1 VTRTDL
7 DALIVGAGVSGL
19 TTGVRLAEA
28 GHRVEIWTA
37 DPPVATTSYVA
48 GALWGPYLAAPM
60 DRVIAWSARSLD
72 VFTGLIADPA
82 TGVRLVAGVEASVGP
97 AEPPVWRQGLAGF
110 RVLGPQERPDGFA
123 AAWRFAAPVVT
134 MPVYLDYLG
143 RRFADAGGVVRTRRI
158 SSLTEALAQA
168 PVVVNCTGIGARDLV
183 PDPTVVPTRGQL
195 VVVENPGLTEFF
207 VADTPSPDLV
217 YFFPHGDVLVLGG
230 TAQPGAAD
238 RAPDPA
244 TARAIQ
250 ARCARIEPR
259 IGGARIVGHRVGLR
273 PTRPAVRLEAE
284 QIEGVRVIHNY
295 GHGGGGV
302 TLSWGC
308 ADEVRQLAVT

>member
-1 VTRTDL
+1 MTRTGP

-37 DPPVATTSYVA
+37 DAPAATTSYVA

-60 DRVIAWSARSLD
+60 DRVLAWSARSLE
-72 VFTGLIADPA
+72 VFTALVADPA

-97 AEPPVWRQGLAGF
+97 AEPPVWRRGLAGF
-110 RVLGPQERPDGFA
+110 RLLGARERPDGFA

-134 MPVYLDYLG
+134 MPVYLEHLG
-143 RRFADAGGVVRTRRI
+143 RRFAAAGGVVRTRRI
-158 SSLTEALAQA
+158 SSLAEALGEA
-168 PVVVNCTGIGARDLV
+168 PLVVNCAGIGAREVV
-183 PDPTVVPTRGQL
+183 PDPDVRPTRGQL

-207 VADTPSPDLV
+207 VADVPGPDLV

-230 TAQPGAAD
+230 TAQPGDDD
-238 RAPDPA
+238 RRPDEA

-250 ARCARIEPR
+250 DRCARIEPR
-259 IGGARIVGHRVGLR
+259 IAGARLVEHRVGLR

-308 ADEVRQLAVT
+308 ADEVRQLAG